1 MATTNKRDY
10 YEVLGV
16 GRSATEEEVK
26 RAYRKLAVQFH
37 PDKNPDDPHAEE
49 KFKELGEAYDVLMD
63 PDKRA
68 AYDRFGHAAF
78 APGGVGF
85 GRGAFHDPF
94 EIFREVFG
102 GGGFGG
108 GIFET
113 FFGGGGGARTEDR
126 RRGSDLRYDMEIK
139 LEEAAFGAEK
149 QIEIEKLDTCDKC
162 QGSGAEPGSRK
173 ISCPTCGGRGQ
184 VVSSRGFFH
193 ISQTCP
199 RCHGT
204 GEIIEKPC
212 QKCRGE
218 GRVEKLTRVK
228 LKIPA
233 GIREGTRL
241 RSLGNGEAGI
251 GGGPPGDLYVVIH
264 IKEHKIFQR
273 EGDDLYCEVPIPF
286 SSAALGGEIDV
297 PTLEGKAH
305 LKVPAGTQSAQ
316 MFKMRGKGIVNV
328 NSRGHGDLFARLI
341 VEVPSRLNAEQRRKL
356 EEFAALCGEENTP
369 MRKSFFE
376 RAIATKQVATFGFP
390 SSIPETLLR
399 KDQNQTVE
407 DGYEV
412 LQSVKAKADKAG
424 LGMVAYISMAFGN
437 PYGDPWNEDE
447 VCQAVKKLVGIGIQ
461 SISLADTV
469 GVASADLIRRVVQS
483 VNNQYTDYDIGVHL
497 HSSPEQAVA
506 KVLAAYDAGCRRF
519 DSAIGGL
526 GGCPFAQDALVGN
539 IPTEN
544 VIAALQQRGVE
555 LPIGKSLSDVFALN
569 SLIESSYQ

>member
-1 MATTNKRDY
+1 METQKRDY
-10 YEVLGV
+10 YQVLGV
-16 GRSATEEEVK
+16 GRNATAEEVK
-26 RAYRKLAVQFH
+26 RAYRKLAVKFH

-63 PDKRA
+63 PEKRA

-78 APGGVGF
+78 ASGGAGF
-85 GRGAFHDPF
+85 GRGGFHDPF
-94 EIFREVFG
+94 EIFREVFS

-113 FFGGGGGARTEDR
+113 LFGGGGAQSNDR

-149 QIEIEKLDTCDKC
+149 QIEIEKLDVCDKC
-162 QGSGAEPGSRK
+162 GGTGAEVGSRK
-173 ISCPTCGGRGQ
+173 TQCPTCGGRGQ

-199 RCHGT
+199 RCHGA

-218 GRVEKLTRVK
+218 GRVEKLSRVN

-241 RSLGNGEAGI
+241 RSLANGEAGVD
-251 GGGPPGDLYVVIH
+251 GGSPGDLYVVIH

-286 SSAALGGEIDV
+286 SVAALGGEIDL

-305 LKVPAGTQSAQ
+305 LKVPAGTQSGQ
-316 MFKMRGKGIVNV
+316 MFKLRGKGIINV
-328 NSRGHGDLFARLI
+328 NGRGHGDLFARLI
-341 VEVPSRLNAEQRRKL
+341 VEVPSRLNAEQRGKL

-376 RAIATKQVATFGFP
+376 RAKEFF
-390 SSIPETLLR
+390 
-399 KDQNQTVE
+399 K
-407 DGYEV
+407 
-412 LQSVKAKADKAG
+412 
-424 LGMVAYISMAFGN
+424 
-437 PYGDPWNEDE
+437 
-447 VCQAVKKLVGIGIQ
+447 
-461 SISLADTV
+461 
-469 GVASADLIRRVVQS
+469 
-483 VNNQYTDYDIGVHL
+483 
-497 HSSPEQAVA
+497 
-506 KVLAAYDAGCRRF
+506 
-519 DSAIGGL
+519 
-526 GGCPFAQDALVGN
+526 
-539 IPTEN
+539 
-544 VIAALQQRGVE
+544 
-555 LPIGKSLSDVFALN
+555 
-569 SLIESSYQ
+569 